1 MRAEISPMRLRYFRR
16 TLSRWFSENARDLPW
31 RKTNDPYRIMVS
43 EILLQQT
50 QVKRVIEVY
59 DDFLIEFPTIETVA
73 AARLEDVRRITDPL
87 GYKIRGS
94 WIKQIA
100 DDAVN
105 ERKGRL
111 PNTVEGLLALPG
123 IGRYTAGA
131 IMTFAY
137 QVPTPI
143 LDTNISRVLGRWFAR
158 DLPQQDSP
166 SLRNQRL
173 WALSE
178 SLLPKGK
185 RYGKTGWTINQ
196 ALMDFGAL
204 QCKARLPSCDGC
216 QFRRRCHYV
225 QIGCHSVERGI
236 VKWLPSQR

>member
-1 MRAEISPMRLRYFRR
+1 MRAEINPVRLRYLRR

-31 RKTNDPYRIMVS
+31 RRTNDPYRIMVS

-50 QVKRVIEVY
+50 QVKRVINVY
-59 DDFLIEFPTIETVA
+59 EDFLLEFPTIEMVA

-105 ERKGRL
+105 ERKGNL
-111 PNTVEGLLALPG
+111 PDTLEGLLALPG

-143 LDTNISRVLGRWFAR
+143 LDTNISRVMGRWFAG
-158 DLPQQDSP
+158 DLPHQDS
-166 SLRNQRL
+166 SALRNQRL
-173 WALSE
+173 WALTE
-178 SLLPKGK
+178 SLLPKGE

-204 QCKARLPSCDGC
+204 QCKARLPGCDVC

-225 QIGCHSVERGI
+225 QKNHGGVEHGT
-236 VKWLPSQR
+236 VKWLSA

>member
-1 MRAEISPMRLRYFRR
+1 
-16 TLSRWFSENARDLPW
+16 
-31 RKTNDPYRIMVS
+31 MVS

-59 DDFLIEFPTIETVA
+59 ENFLIEFPTIETVA
-73 AARLEDVRRITDPL
+73 IARLDDVKRITDPL

-105 ERKGRL
+105 ERSGSL
-111 PNTVEGLLALPG
+111 PHTLEGLLMLPG

-143 LDTNISRVLGRWFAR
+143 LDTNISRVLGRWFAG
-158 DLPQQDSP
+158 DLPVRDSRA
-166 SLRNQRL
+166 LRNQRL
-173 WALSE
+173 WALAE

-185 RYGKTGWTINQ
+185 
-196 ALMDFGAL
+196 ALRKLVG
-204 QCKARLPSCDGC
+204 RLI
-216 QFRRRCHYV
+216 RR
-225 QIGCHSVERGI
+225 
-236 VKWLPSQR
+236 